1 MAKLWLAL
9 LMPVLALAA
18 PAPTNLPTPQKI
30 IQLSVPVNGR
40 AAVEASRAGSP
51 GVATLKAV
59 VALPQDFDPRRT
71 WPVLLVTAP
80 SGSSAV
86 QSLSAYTNVALSQG
100 WVVVAV
106 DGPKVS
112 VDKDNNVFAWA
123 MISSLLDQLRASWPQ
138 SKQWPFACAG
148 FSGGAKRA
156 AMTAAEMMRQRDV
169 VIGVFMGGC
178 NEDRAS
184 LGYEISRPGQGF
196 LSVPMFLSNGTRDS
210 IAGPLYGAR
219 VNNRWSKPASR
230 RFASKRMTTST
241 GSALITSASL
251 SIGFDHHQNVP
262 AESRQPNPSI
272 VVPRNG
278 KTLAEP

>member
-219 VNNRWSKPASR
+219 VKQSMEQTGFAKIRLETYDDQHRLSTNHVRIALDWFRPPPKRAGGVSPAKP
-230 RFASKRMTTST
+230 
-241 GSALITSASL
+241 
-251 SIGFDHHQNVP
+251 
-262 AESRQPNPSI
+262 
-272 VVPRNG
+272 
-278 KTLAEP
+278 